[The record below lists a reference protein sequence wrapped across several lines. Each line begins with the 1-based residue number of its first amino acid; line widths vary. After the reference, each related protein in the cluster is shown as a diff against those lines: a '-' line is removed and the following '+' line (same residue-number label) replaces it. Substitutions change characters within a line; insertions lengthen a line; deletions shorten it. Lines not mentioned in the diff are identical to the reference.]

1 MASKFNKGDS
11 VFFLMQDGKSVLDS
25 QLKPRMY
32 KSIEACNGH
41 YPAWRDGEAEIIEY
55 APVVRCKDCVHSDSI
70 AYGTTFCETLGCRME
85 TNSYCSYGEKVDTDA
100 TD

>member
-32 KSIEACNGH
+32 KSVEACKGH
-41 YPAWRDGEAEIIEY
+41 YPAWRDGEAGIIEY
-55 APVVRCKDCVHSDSI
+55 APIVRCKDCIHR
-70 AYGTTFCETLGCRME
+70 ETVEGGKDYCCINMCACMG
-85 TNSYCSYGEKVDTDA
+85 YCSVGEKRESTDV